1 MRNIVILSGG
11 FDPIHSGHISMI
23 AEARR
28 LAGDDGKV
36 IVGVNSGSWLNRKK
50 GHYFLTW
57 NERANIIR
65 NIVGVDEVMSFN
77 DDDDTARNLIELCV
91 EAYRSEDTQI
101 IFANGGDRVA
111 NKSIPEEDVCNNLQV
126 KIVDGVGG
134 FNKANSSSDILKSY
148 IDRKQQDNVVE
159 RPWGKFTVIHDGD
172 KFKAKILELIPG
184 ESISKQY
191 HRHRNEYW
199 IIVSGTVEVYKDS
212 NITVHTPNQ
221 LVYIPANS
229 VHKVTNIGKLP
240 AVLVEVQT
248 GEYFG
253 EDDIIRLDIR

>member
-28 LAGDDGKV
+28 LAGDSGKV
-36 IVGVNSGSWLNRKK
+36 IVGINSDNWLNRKK

-57 NERANIIR
+57 KERAS
-65 NIVGVDEVMSFN
+65 IVSSISGVDEVMSFN
-77 DDDDTARNLIELCV
+77 DDDNTARNLIELCV
-91 EAYRSEDTQI
+91 EVYGSEDTEI

-111 NKSIPEEDVCNNLQV
+111 NKSIPEEGVCKNLQV

-148 IDRKQQDNVVE
+148 IDRRQQDNVIE
-159 RPWGKFTVIHDGD
+159 RPWGKFTVIHDGT

-191 HRHRNEYW
+191 HHHRNEYW
-199 IIVSGTVEVYKDS
+199 IIISGTVEIYKDS

-253 EDDIIRLDIR
+253 EDDIIRLDHR